1 MTANGVLTLGIFLVV
16 GALLILVGRGKAGS
30 PADPLKD
37 ARAFVGRQID
47 AHLEQLARTYL
58 EAGSDHGALRP
69 GQDRF
74 AQEIERFIG
83 DVLSRHAERSEPY
96 LREALRELL
105 VLERDHVYGEV
116 LRRVQAH
123 TPQSPRTD

>member
-1 MTANGVLTLGIFLVV
+1 MTANGVLMLGIFLVV
-16 GALLILVGRGKAGS
+16 GALLILVARGKASG
-30 PADPLKD
+30 PADPRKD
-37 ARAFVGRQID
+37 ARAFVGGQID
-47 AHLEQLARTYL
+47 EHLEQLARTYF
-58 EAGSDHGALRP
+58 EAGSDRGALRP

-83 DVLSRHAERSEPY
+83 DVLSRRAERSEPR
-96 LREALRELL
+96 LRAALRELL

-123 TPQSPRTD
+123 TRQLPRTD

>member
-16 GALLILVGRGKAGS
+16 GALLILAARGKAS
-30 PADPLKD
+30 RPVDPLKD
-37 ARAFVGRQID
+37 ARAFVGGQID
-47 AHLEQLARTYL
+47 KHLEQLARTYF
-58 EAGSDHGALRP
+58 EAGSDRGTLRP

-74 AQEIERFIG
+74 VQEIERFIG
-83 DVLSRHAERSEPY
+83 DVLSRRAERSEPR

-123 TPQSPRTD
+123 TRQLPRTD